1 MIPKL
6 SDCQSPIR
14 PTHYNVVLAIDTI
27 GEKTAGG
34 IIMPDKLKDREDAAS
49 EKGLIV
55 AVSPMAFK
63 GADWDMESSPPRVG
77 DTVLFQRHSGRE
89 IDVDSTDIKYRV
101 IADDDI
107 KGIYND

>member
-6 SDCQSPIR
+6 SDCKSPIR
-14 PTHYNVVLAIDTI
+14 PTHYNIVVAIDMI
-27 GEKTAGG
+27 GETTAGG
-34 IIMPDKLKDREDAAS
+34 IIMPEMLKDRENAAS

-63 GADWDMESSPPRVG
+63 GADWDAETSPPKAG
-77 DTVLFQRHSGRE
+77 DTVLFQRHAGKE
-89 IDVDSTDIKYRV
+89 IDVDSSDIKYRV

-107 KGIYND
+107 KGIF